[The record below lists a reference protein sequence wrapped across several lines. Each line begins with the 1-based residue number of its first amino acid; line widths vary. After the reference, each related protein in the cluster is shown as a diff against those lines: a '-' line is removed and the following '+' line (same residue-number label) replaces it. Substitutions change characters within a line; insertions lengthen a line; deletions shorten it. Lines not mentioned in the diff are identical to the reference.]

1 MFNLFKKKTKLEKLQ
16 IKYRKLLE
24 EARRL
29 STVDRK
35 LSDAK
40 TAEAAEVLKQIQ
52 LLQQPN

>member
-1 MFNLFKKKTKLEKLQ
+1 MFNFFKKKSKVEKLQ
-16 IKYRKLLE
+16 VKYRKLLE

-40 TAEAAEVLKQIQ
+40 TAEAAEVLTQIQ
-52 LLQQPN
+52 LSQQTD

>member
-1 MFNLFKKKTKLEKLQ
+1 MFNLFKKKTKLQKLQ

-40 TAEAAEVLKQIQ
+40 TAEANEVLKQIQ
-52 LLQQPN
+52 LLQQTN